1 MPLELRGTQATGGL
15 RSSDRVQRT
24 LMIHARRSA
33 FPGECAKRP
42 QCNRTAPKS
51 RSPSRLR
58 AIRRRARYEPL
69 LCDALHSFLS
79 DPSGTRG
86 HNARRHEAATRWKE
100 ASCRKDLE
108 VGIARLQR
116 LIVERALD
124 ISILSESD
132 EYSGTP
138 QDLRSS
144 SGAKSGGRPESFNA
158 TLRMAWLIA
167 STSAFLET
175 AKHPSASSR
184 CGHAL
189 HRFPTDI
196 GTGLTMRNPSAVA
209 RCPGGY
215 QATEAHR
222 ASMAGWSKDPPRAW
236 LQPGSAG

>member
-1 MPLELRGTQATGGL
+1 MRGKNRSDLDLERRSIPQQMPAAHRTGQRAPQMRRRRRWSQECLALSYALPRNRSSPSPAVLMPLELRGTQATGGL

-42 QCNRTAPKS
+42 QWNRTAPKS
-51 RSPSRLR
+51 SSPSHLR
-58 AIRRRARYEPL
+58 AIRRRARYDPL

-144 SGAKSGGRPESFNA
+144 SGAKSG
-158 TLRMAWLIA
+158 
-167 STSAFLET
+167 
-175 AKHPSASSR
+175 
-184 CGHAL
+184 
-189 HRFPTDI
+189 
-196 GTGLTMRNPSAVA
+196 
-209 RCPGGY
+209 
-215 QATEAHR
+215 
-222 ASMAGWSKDPPRAW
+222 
-236 LQPGSAG
+236 